1 MAIYILANTVWGLA
15 AELQITDSSQVVT
28 GEQSGQEILTGGP
41 QHLYHEQSGIA
52 RRRYVYV
59 NKAGGLV
66 CDATVLTKATRH
78 SGKSVKISN
87 WSAWPSGRV
96 DNLSDA
102 AWAPTCV
109 GLNSDTYVNVSLSIG
124 SGAQAVG
131 WSLDS
136 GDYTKRMS
144 QMYFCTA
151 FTSGDWAAV
160 RSAPEWGSVVIG
172 RRLYLYREK
181 ATAVIENLTRA
192 QVNTLRGLYQFMEQ
206 PIFIYDSTA
215 AFFSNNLWHCMVVNV
230 RVTQQA
236 LDLFTV
242 ELDLVRLREYA

>member
-1 MAIYILANTVWGLA
+1 MAISILANTVWQNA

-28 GEQSGQEILTGGP
+28 GEQDGQEILTGGP
-41 QHLYHEQSGIA
+41 PHLFHTQSGIA

-59 NKAGGLV
+59 NKAGGLS

-78 SGKSVKISN
+78 TGKSVKISN
-87 WSAWPSGRV
+87 WSGWPSGRV

-109 GLNSDTYVNVSLSIG
+109 GLNSDTFVQLNLAISNVT
-124 SGAQAVG
+124 AVG

-136 GDYTKRMS
+136 GDYTKKMS

-151 FTSGDWAAV
+151 FTSGDWVGV
-160 RSAPEWGSVVIG
+160 RVTPEWGSVLI
-172 RRLYLYREK
+172 RRRVCLYREK

-192 QVNTLRGLYQFMEQ
+192 QVNTLRGLYRFMDE

-230 RVTQQA
+230 QVTQQA

-242 ELDLVRLREYA
+242 SLDLVRLREYP